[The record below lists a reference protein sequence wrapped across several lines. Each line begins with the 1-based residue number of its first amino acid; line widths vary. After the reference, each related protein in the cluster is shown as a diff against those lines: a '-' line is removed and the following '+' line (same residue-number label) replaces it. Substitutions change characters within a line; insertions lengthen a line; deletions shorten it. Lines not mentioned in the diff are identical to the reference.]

1 MQYAIDTS
9 GTLEQMVKSLE
20 LLKGLPEATQYM
32 LSPQVDQ

>member
-20 LLKGLPEATQYM
+20 LLKGLPGATQYM